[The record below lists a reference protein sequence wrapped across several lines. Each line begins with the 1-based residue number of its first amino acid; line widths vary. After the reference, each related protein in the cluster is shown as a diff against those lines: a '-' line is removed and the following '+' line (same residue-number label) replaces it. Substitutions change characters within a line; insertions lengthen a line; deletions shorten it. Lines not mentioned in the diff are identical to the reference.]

1 MENSFVMNW
10 KLYIQVKGSRSQFI
24 YHRSWKLTFYDTLI
38 LFVLCMINDW
48 RVCNHIL
55 TGWIEIMHWYSHY
68 WLSVITHHISDI
80 DLIEMY
86 SVKGCMHYLYG
97 NYSVFGC
104 FCLLP
109 IYTIN
114 LFSFA
119 CILRVLA
126 WKVLKFFL
134 QLTWLIN
141 EYNVLLVPKKIE
153 AKLSPCSL
161 IGNWLFNLHSLHC

>member
-1 MENSFVMNW
+1 MEVDLLWHSQT
-10 KLYIQVKGSRSQFI
+10 IRSLQ
-24 YHRSWKLTFYDTLI
+24 
-38 LFVLCMINDW
+38 INDW

-86 SVKGCMHYLYG
+86 SVTGCMHYLYG
-97 NYSVFGC
+97 NYSVFRC

-141 EYNVLLVPKKIE
+141 EYNVLLVPKKLKQSCLPVVWLVIDYSTCIPCIVILYWL
-153 AKLSPCSL
+153 LSCFTFS
-161 IGNWLFNLHSLHC
+161 S